1 MHGRPARILT
11 KVLIAHRMFTNKPFP
26 AGDATMASMT
36 RYIVSRSLQTFV
48 TLLIILTLIFI
59 MFESLPAKPQDLL
72 RTAPNITQGQIDY
85 MTHLYGYDRPILERY
100 GIYMTNMLT
109 FDFGISFAQGGSVWS
124 ILEDRIPR
132 TMVLFGGATV
142 LAYIIGIY
150 LGALIA
156 WRRGGVLDGGSVVVS
171 LVFYNMPSFW
181 IGLIFLVLFA
191 SKLEWFP
198 LTGWYDPT
206 DNLPYLVDVLWHLA
220 LPMVVLLLLSLAG
233 TVLLMRTAMLDVIGE
248 SYMITAKAIGLPERT
263 VLFKH
268 GARNAMLPV
277 VTSFIIAF
285 VFAIG
290 GAVVLEN
297 VFSFPGMGALYIRSL
312 FELDFPVAE
321 ATLYIIT
328 LMVLLGNFLADM
340 IYSYLDPRV
349 RI

>member
-1 MHGRPARILT
+1 M
-11 KVLIAHRMFTNKPFP
+11 
-26 AGDATMASMT
+26 AGMS
-36 RYIVSRSLQTFV
+36 RYIIARSIQTFI

-59 MFESLPAKPQDLL
+59 MFESLPARPQDLL
-72 RTAPNITQGQIDY
+72 RTNPNIQPSQIEY
-85 MTHLYGYDRPILERY
+85 MSNLYGYNETTLTRY
-100 GIYMTNMLT
+100 AMYMVNMLT
-109 FDFGISFAQGGSVWS
+109 FDFGISFSRAQNVMD

-132 TMVLFGGATV
+132 TMLLFGGATI
-142 LAYIIGIY
+142 LAYLIGIY

-156 WRRGGVLDGGSVVVS
+156 WKRGGVLDGSTVVVS

-181 IGLIFLVLFA
+181 IGLIFLVVFA
-191 SKLEWFP
+191 SELDWFP
-198 LTGWYDPT
+198 LTGWYDET
-206 DNLPYLVDVLWHLA
+206 DVIFGLEPGSTLFKVLDISWHMF
-220 LPMVVLLLLSLAG
+220 LPMLVLLLLSLAG

-248 SYMITAKAIGLPERT
+248 NYMITAKAIGLPERK
-263 VLFKH
+263 VLFRH

-297 VFSFPGMGALYIRSL
+297 VFSFPGMGALYIQAL
-312 FELDFPVAE
+312 FQLDFPVAE

-328 LMVLLGNFLADM
+328 LMVLLGNFVADLL
-340 IYSYLDPRV
+340 YSYLDPRV

>member
-1 MHGRPARILT
+1 M
-11 KVLIAHRMFTNKPFP
+11 
-26 AGDATMASMT
+26 AGMS
-36 RYIVSRSLQTFV
+36 RYIVARSIQTFV

-72 RTAPNITQGQIDY
+72 RTSPTITQAQIDY
-85 MTHLYGYDRPILERY
+85 MTALYGYDKGPVERY
-100 GIYMTNMLT
+100 AVYMSNMLT
-109 FDFGISFAQGGSVWS
+109 FDFGISFSRAVSVWD

-132 TMVLFGGATV
+132 TMLLFGGATI

-156 WRRGGVLDGGSVVVS
+156 WRRGGVLDGSTVVVS

-181 IGLIFLVLFA
+181 IGLIFLVVFA
-191 SKLEWFP
+191 SQLDWFP
-198 LTGWYDPT
+198 LTGWYDET
-206 DNLPYLVDVLWHLA
+206 DVILGLEAGDFGFKFLDIAWHMF
-220 LPMVVLLLLSLAG
+220 LPMLVLLLLSLAG

-248 SYMITAKAIGLPERT
+248 NYMITAKAIGLPERK
-263 VLFKH
+263 VLFRH
-268 GARNAMLPV
+268 GTRNAMLPV

-297 VFSFPGMGALYIRSL
+297 VFSFPGMGALYIQAL
-312 FELDFPVAE
+312 FQLDFPVAE

-328 LMVLLGNFLADM
+328 LMVLLGNFAADLL
-340 IYSYLDPRV
+340 YSYLDPRV

>member
-1 MHGRPARILT
+1 MWVCRGFE
-11 KVLIAHRMFTNKPFP
+11 M
-26 AGDATMASMT
+26 AGMS
-36 RYIVSRSLQTFV
+36 RYIAIRSIQTFI

-59 MFESLPAKPQDLL
+59 MFEALPAKPQDLL
-72 RTAPNITQGQIDY
+72 ATTPNMQPSQIEY
-85 MTHLYGYDRPILERY
+85 MISLFGYDRPLSERY
-100 GIYMTNMLT
+100 LSYMLNMLT
-109 FDFGISFAQGGSVWS
+109 FDFGISFSQAEPVSD
-124 ILEDRIPR
+124 ILSERIPR
-132 TMVLFGGATV
+132 TLLLFGGATV
-142 LAYIIGIY
+142 LAYLVGIY

-156 WRRGGVLDGGSVVVS
+156 WRRGGILDGSSVVIS

-181 IGLIFLVLFA
+181 IGLIFLVVFA
-191 SKLEWFP
+191 SELEWFP

-206 DNLPYLVDVLWHLA
+206 DNLPYLIDIMWHVC
-220 LPMVVLLLLSLAG
+220 LPMIVLLLLSLAG

-248 SYMITAKAIGLPERT
+248 NYMVTAKAIGLPESK

-285 VFAIG
+285 VFSIG

-297 VFSFPGMGALYIRSL
+297 VFSFPGMGALYIDAL
-312 FELDFPVAE
+312 FQLDFPVAQ

-328 LMVLLGNFLADM
+328 LMVLLGNFAADL
-340 IYSYLDPRV
+340 IYGYLDPRV

>member
-1 MHGRPARILT
+1 M
-11 KVLIAHRMFTNKPFP
+11 
-26 AGDATMASMT
+26 AGMA
-36 RYIVSRSLQTFV
+36 RYIVARSIQMV
-48 TLLIILTLIFI
+48 ITLIIILTLIFI
-59 MFESLPAKPQDLL
+59 MFEALPARPQDLL
-72 RTAPNITQGQIDY
+72 ALNPNLTITQRED
-85 MTHLYGYDRPILERY
+85 MTRLFGYDRPVLDRY
-100 GIYMTNMLT
+100 FIYMKNMLT
-109 FDFGISFAQGGSVWS
+109 FDFGESFSSANNVWS
-124 ILEDRIPR
+124 QLSEAIPR
-132 TMVLFGGATV
+132 TLLLFGSATI
-142 LAYIIGIY
+142 LAYLIGIY

-156 WRRGGVLDGGSVVVS
+156 WRRGGILDGSTVVTS

-181 IGLIFLVLFA
+181 IGLIFLVVFA
-191 SKLEWFP
+191 SELGWFP
-198 LTGWYDPT
+198 LRGWVDPT
-206 DNLPYLVDVLWHLA
+206 DNLSYLASVIWHLT
-220 LPMVVLLLLSLAG
+220 LPLVVLLLLSLAG

-248 SYMITAKAIGLPERT
+248 NYMVTAKAIGLSERR

-312 FELDFPVAE
+312 FRLDFPVAQ

-328 LMVLLGNFLADM
+328 LLVLLGNFLADL
-340 IYSYLDPRV
+340 IYGYLDPRV

>member
-1 MHGRPARILT
+1 MARYVVI
-11 KVLIAHRMFTNKPFP
+11 
-26 AGDATMASMT
+26 
-36 RYIVSRSLQTFV
+36 RSIQTFI
-48 TLLIILTLIFI
+48 TLLIILTLIFL
-59 MFESLPAKPQDLL
+59 MFEALPARPQDLL
-72 RTAPNITQGQIDY
+72 RTAPNIDQSQIEY
-85 MTHLYGYDRPILERY
+85 MTALYGYDRGVLERY
-100 GIYMTNMLT
+100 GLYMTNMLT
-109 FDFGISFAQGGSVWS
+109 FDFGLSFSRAESVWS

-132 TMVLFGGATV
+132 TMLLFGGATV

-156 WRRGGVLDGGSVVVS
+156 WRRGGLLDGGTVVTS

-181 IGLIFLVLFA
+181 IGLIFLVVFA
-191 SKLEWFP
+191 SELDLFP

-206 DNLPYLVDVLWHLA
+206 DNLPYLVDILWHLT
-220 LPMVVLLLLSLAG
+220 LPMLVLLLLSLAG

-248 SYMITAKAIGLPERT
+248 NYMVTAKAIGLPESK
-263 VLFKH
+263 VLFRH

-285 VFAIG
+285 VFAMG

-297 VFSFPGMGALYIRSL
+297 VFSFPGMGQLYIESL
-312 FELDFPVAE
+312 FQLDFPVAE

-328 LMVLLGNFLADM
+328 LMVLLGNFVADLL
-340 IYSYLDPRV
+340 YGYLDPRV